1 MPKYFSTLPY
11 LLVCLLSL
19 SPASSQK
26 AYAQHPNVLLGTQ
39 SSPNEP
45 SIAIDPTQPQYLI
58 AASNINNY
66 YLSSDTG
73 ATWTHYYQNS
83 AYGVWGDPILIADTT
98 GSFYYFH
105 LANPPNGNWIDRM
118 VCQRSDDHGLSWPID
133 SYAGLNGTKV
143 QDKEGVVVNPFN
155 NHIYLCWTQFDA
167 YNSTNPQDSSIIL
180 FSKSEDRGVN
190 WSTPVRLSEVA
201 GDCLDD
207 DNTVEGAVPAV
218 GPNGEIYV
226 AWAGPEGIVFDRS
239 TDEGE
244 TWLEHDIHVSDIVGG
259 WAMDIEGIYRANGM
273 PITLCD
279 LSGGPHHGTIYIC
292 WADQRNGPTDT
303 DIWLVKSTDQGNT
316 WSEPLRINDDTAGKQ
331 QFFPWMAIDQTTG
344 YLYCVF
350 YDRRQYDDTQTD
362 VYMAFSA
369 DGGESFTNFR
379 ISESPFT
386 PTAGTFFGDY
396 NYIAAHNNIIRPI
409 WTRLDQTSLS
419 VWTALINTAA
429 IPNFPTRTTETWH
442 AEQKPARLLGNFP
455 NPADKYTYVSF
466 ELEKTAKIKLLISNA
481 QGQTLLTPI
490 SNKRYRKGEHSKKI
504 KIDSLPAGVYYYL
517 LYANGKL
524 ADQKKMLV
532 E

>member
-1 MPKYFSTLPY
+1 M
-11 LLVCLLSL
+11 
-19 SPASSQK
+19 
-26 AYAQHPNVLLGTQ
+26 LGNQ

-45 SIAIDPTQPQYLI
+45 SIAIDPNQPQYLI

-73 ATWTHYYQNS
+73 KTWTHYYQNS
-83 AYGVWGDPILIADTT
+83 LYGVWGDPILIADTA

-105 LANPPNGNWIDRM
+105 LANPPAGNWIDRM
-118 VCQRSDDHGLSWPID
+118 VCQRSDDHGLNWPVD

-143 QDKEGVVVNPFN
+143 QDKEGVIVNPYN
-155 NHIYLCWTQFDA
+155 NHLYLTWTQFDQ
-167 YNSTNPQDSSIIL
+167 YNSSDPQDSSIIL
-180 FSKSEDRGVN
+180 FSKSTDRGES
-190 WSTPVRLSEVA
+190 WSTPVRLSETA

-226 AWAGPEGIVFDRS
+226 AWAGPAGIVFDRS

-244 TWLEHDIHVSDIVGG
+244 TWLEHDIPVTDIVGG

-292 WADQRNGPTDT
+292 WADQRNGTSDT
-303 DIWLVKSTDQGNT
+303 DIWLTKSTNQGNT

-344 YLYCVF
+344 YLYVVF
-350 YDRRQYDDTQTD
+350 YDRRQYEDTQTD
-362 VYMAFSA
+362 VYMAFSS
-369 DGGESFTNFR
+369 DGGESFVNFR

-386 PTAGTFFGDY
+386 PNAGTFFGDY

-409 WTRLDQTSLS
+409 WTRLDQGALS
-419 VWTALINTAA
+419 VWTALIDTAA
-429 IPNFPTRTTETWH
+429 IPDFPTGVSSPLYSRR
-442 AEQKPARLLGNFP
+442 KPAGLLGNYP
-455 NPADKYTYVSF
+455 NPADKFTSISF
-466 ELEKTAKIKLLISNA
+466 TVRQQSKISLFITDIKGRPLLK
-481 QGQTLLTPI
+481 PI
-490 SNKRYRKGEHSKKI
+490 NDKRYRPGRYSKKA
-504 KIDSLPAGVYYYL
+504 KLNSLPPGIYYYL
-517 LYANGKL
+517 LYADGKL
-524 ADQKKMLV
+524 VDRKKMIV
-532 E
+532 K